1 MSEERVDQRP
11 EEQDLSND
19 AEDQGGRHEEYARED
34 AEANDPHIPQGSLI
48 GPMKATAITKWP
60 NASQSVP

>member
-1 MSEERVDQRP
+1 MSEERVDECP

-34 AEANDPHIPQGSLI
+34 AKPMTRTFRRGSLI